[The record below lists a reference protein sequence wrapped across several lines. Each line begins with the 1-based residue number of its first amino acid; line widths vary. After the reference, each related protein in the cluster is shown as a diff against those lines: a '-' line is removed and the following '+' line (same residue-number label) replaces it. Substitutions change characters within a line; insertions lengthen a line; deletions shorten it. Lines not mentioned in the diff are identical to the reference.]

1 MISARIA
8 FNVHSPINYHLHNR
22 QLQISPPPIFRFAPA
37 KPFPDRLRGIQIAFC
52 AENRFDSPCEDD
64 LPHIKIAAP
73 NGGNSAS
80 AATWV
85 GVATLTSK
93 ILGLLREV
101 TMASVFGVG
110 PVVSAFKYAW
120 VLPGFSSSLLGGVNG
135 PIHIIMATTLS
146 KLPKER
152 GKKLFLHL
160 TTIMFLI
167 GGVAGALVYIFPE
180 LILRIYAPGLWIL
193 VEGKIIREMAMDQL
207 KIMAPCIVL
216 AGPVGLG
223 FGYMSAEGNNALPSI
238 SPAFSSSL
246 LIIGCLVHT
255 FSRRLNAPSTGG
267 KIVAVAV
274 SLGLFLQWI
283 IQVILLRT
291 EWSSIFPDSFSNI
304 VKCGEVREFFSLLVP
319 ATVSSGLAQI
329 ASFTDLCF
337 ASLIPG
343 AAAGLSYAYLMVMAP
358 LGALS
363 SIIVLPLVATFS
375 KQVKTSSWDSLV
387 DNLERALL
395 LSMVL
400 LLPIF
405 SVMRILAEPIIHVLF
420 QRFAFD
426 SSASALV
433 SDLFLAYSL
442 GAPFFIAKDVLV
454 AAFYALG
461 DGKGPFLVSAGA
473 VALNALL
480 DWLSVSRF
488 NLGAKGLALSTS
500 FTAAASTF
508 ILFHLLKR
516 KLPGIANYADI
527 FYPTTLLLFC
537 CGISNL
543 ATSAT
548 YKLMCQLLSSST
560 FFSRH
565 HLMKAL
571 MTASIA
577 GCLGIVGFF
586 VPVIVLHLSGF
597 KIVRD
602 LYKMLI
608 QQQSTR
614 PMAKSQAC

>member
-8 FNVHSPINYHLHNR
+8 FNVHSPINYPLHNP
-22 QLQISPPPIFRFAPA
+22 QLQIFPPPFFRFAPA
-37 KPFPDRLRGIQIAFC
+37 KPFPDRLRGIQILFC
-52 AENRFDSPCEDD
+52 AENQFDSPCGDD
-64 LPHIKIAAP
+64 SSNRKIAAP
-73 NGGNSAS
+73 PGCNSVK

-246 LIIGCLVHT
+246 LIVGCLIHT
-255 FSRRLNAPSTGG
+255 FSRRLNAPSIGG

-283 IQVILLRT
+283 IQATVLRT
-291 EWSSIFPDSFSNI
+291 EWSSIFLDSLSNI
-304 VKCGEVREFFSLLVP
+304 VKSRDVCEFFSLLLP

-375 KQVKTSSWDSLV
+375 KQTSSWDNLV

-433 SDLFLAYSL
+433 SDVFLAYSL
-442 GAPFFIAKDVLV
+442 GAPFFITKDVLV

-473 VALNALL
+473 VALNAFL

-516 KLPGIANYADI
+516 KLPGIANYTDI

-537 CGISNL
+537 CLISNL

-571 MTASIA
+571 VTASIA
-577 GCLGIVGFF
+577 GCLGIVSFF

-608 QQQSTR
+608 QQQSLR
-614 PMAKSQAC
+614 PMAKSHTL